1 LPKYRD
7 DMTPAEAADL
17 LAEVEAL
24 DRAHEEAGFLAEA
37 HRLAWLAS
45 HGGALSDSENEWED
59 EAETLR
65 RAALSRGTL

>member
-1 LPKYRD
+1 MKYRD

-24 DRAHEEAGFLAEA
+24 ERAHADADHLAEA
-37 HRLAWLAS
+37 RRLALLAS
-45 HGGALSDSENEWED
+45 YGGALSDTENDWED

-65 RAALSRGTL
+65 RAALSRGTP